1 MNPTPSCTV
10 LLRSAAA
17 RRARRVLPTPPGPA
31 KVTRRVLANAAFTSV
46 SNRRRPTKL
55 VDSAGSLPMP
65 DRLAGDMPVSLGWVL
80 APRDGP
86 QLLLAQSGYSS
97 FRNTPTM
104 SGWAFGVRSSKK
116 LKYGATNGSGA
127 DTVYVW

>member
-1 MNPTPSCTV
+1 MNQAPSRTV

-17 RRARRVLPTPPGPA
+17 RRARRVLPTPPGPT
-31 KVTRRVLANAAFTSV
+31 KVTRRVLANTAFTSV

-80 APRDGP
+80 RYPRRTPIRTYCFEDAI
-86 QLLLAQSGYSS
+86 QLAI
-97 FRNTPTM
+97 
-104 SGWAFGVRSSKK
+104 
-116 LKYGATNGSGA
+116 
-127 DTVYVW
+127 